1 MSKQIGSRN
10 GYRYTVYGLDLHS
23 QNSLLELQ
31 PGRNTD
37 PPDLVVREEAIYI
50 PPDKFGNADRQL
62 MVCDDIVYL
71 KYPEVGLFRIQAGN
85 EILVDPAPT
94 VDPTVLRFHI
104 LGPALAVA
112 LHQRGQL
119 VLHASAVAVDGNAVV
134 FLGETGV
141 GKSTLAACCADA
153 GHGLLADD
161 LAAVEHQDGEF
172 HLRPGFPSAKL
183 DSETATALNVTGH
196 ESAPTGESLVDKD
209 YYPATEPT
217 ETEQYPVKRV
227 YLLAEDDTPH
237 LNRLA
242 SPEAVAALY
251 RHAYLR
257 KLSERAE
264 ESEGVLEM
272 CGRLAAQTPVKRLSR
287 PRDLE
292 QLPAVIECI
301 EADVED

>member
-1 MSKQIGSRN
+1 
-10 GYRYTVYGLDLHS
+10 LDLKS
-23 QNSLLELQ
+23 TYPLPELEPSTNS
-31 PGRNTD
+31 D
-37 PPDLVVREEAIYI
+37 PPDLLVRREDVSGPASESVDSARRLTI
-50 PPDKFGNADRQL
+50 G
-62 MVCDDIVYL
+62 DDAVYL
-71 KYPEVGLFRIQAGN
+71 DYRSVGSFRIRDGD
-85 EILVDPAPT
+85 EIPVDAAPS
-94 VDPTVLRFHI
+94 VDPTVLRFHL

-119 VLHASAVAVDGNAVV
+119 VLHASAVVVDGSAVV
-134 FLGETGV
+134 FLGETGA
-141 GKSTLAACCADA
+141 GKSTLAARCADA

-183 DSETATALNVTGH
+183 DPETATALNVTAH
-196 ESAPTGESLVDKD
+196 ESAPTGESPVDKD
-209 YYPATEPT
+209 YYPAAEPT
-217 ETEQYPVKRV
+217 ETEQYPVERV

-264 ESEGVLEM
+264 EAEGLLEM

-301 EADVED
+301 EADVGG